1 MNECLAELARVLRE
15 ARKKSGLTQVQLAEL
30 IDTDAR
36 TIMNIENCN
45 DDNPKMETLVSIFQF
60 FKIDTNVVFFPY
72 RNEKRPAIVDM
83 ELELNDCSEEEIR
96 ALIPI
101 CRCILESTKSL
112 HKISAI

>member
-30 IDTDAR
+30 IGTDAR

-83 ELELNDCSEEEIR
+83 EIELND
-96 ALIPI
+96 
-101 CRCILESTKSL
+101 
-112 HKISAI
+112 